1 MTATTD
7 ESISLAST
15 RSRVAAPDEGIGLD
29 ELALAARNHGLP
41 LEAMRY
47 DLTPAGLHYLLVH
60 YDIPAVDARSWRLHV
75 DGLVANPLS
84 LDLDEIRAR
93 PPVTIPVTMECAGN
107 GRARLNPRPVS
118 QPWLVEAVG
127 TAAWTGTPLAPLL
140 RAAGLDESAVE
151 VVFTGADHGVERGVE
166 QDYQRALPLAEALR
180 EDALL
185 AYEMNGQPLPV
196 QHGFPLRLVI
206 PGWYG
211 MAQVKWLERI
221 TVLGEAFDGFQNSV
235 AYRVKAEAEES
246 GEPVTRIR
254 PRALMIPPGH
264 PDFMSRARFVTTGTH
279 DLVGRAWSG
288 LAPVTRVEVSA
299 DAGVTWQDAKL
310 DPPLGEW
317 AWCRWSAQWTF
328 TEPGRYELLARATD
342 ASGAVQPVDQPWNLQ
357 GMANNMTQRVTVI
370 VSSPIVSSRRS

>member
-328 TEPGRYELLARATD
+328 IEPGRYELLARATD